1 MTSRPC
7 SSTDLEYGIRPALFS
22 LWVPVRREDFMFSKH
37 LLTLTFQNAMGF
49 FVVVVG
55 VLGAFLFCLVLFGE
69 GSYIC
74 YMKFYLK

>member
-1 MTSRPC
+1 
-7 SSTDLEYGIRPALFS
+7 
-22 LWVPVRREDFMFSKH
+22 MFSKH

-49 FVVVVG
+49 FVVVVVG